1 MGIERQIVFG
11 RKETK
16 IIPLNFLIEAV
27 CARSLQSCP
36 TLRDPMVCSLPGS
49 SAQGI
54 FQARILEWVAMP
66 SSRGLPH
73 PEIKPASLMSPVLA
87 GGFFTASTTW
97 ETQRQYIYIIQKVH
111 RAIL

>member
-73 PEIKPASLMSPVLA
+73 QGSNLHLLHD
-87 GGFFTASTTW
+87 
-97 ETQRQYIYIIQKVH
+97 RQ
-111 RAIL
+111 ILYR